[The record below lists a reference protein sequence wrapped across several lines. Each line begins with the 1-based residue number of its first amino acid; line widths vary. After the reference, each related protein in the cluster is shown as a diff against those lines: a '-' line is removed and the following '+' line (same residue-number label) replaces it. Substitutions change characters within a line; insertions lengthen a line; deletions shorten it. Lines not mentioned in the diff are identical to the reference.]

1 MNFNFP
7 CKRGHSDPRR
17 PEVRKTDPSA
27 SSKFFPSG
35 DFFLLAGPNSAPLRV
50 PPEHPFQPASRI
62 GDAFPS
68 ASPTGQP
75 ASVAADENIMQGTDQ
90 GSFGEPSLWRTVDA
104 FGNVFLTDDNL
115 IRRLDSSGSASVL
128 AGSADP
134 GFADG
139 NRSTALFA
147 YPAGLAADAGGNI
160 FVADTGNH
168 RIRKIDATGQV
179 TTLAGN
185 GQPGYLDGNAATA
198 QFHFP
203 LGITVDDQGNVY
215 VADRSNRRIRKID
228 PNGLVSTIAGC
239 GTAGLLDGPGS
250 LAQFKSPAG
259 ILVDKTGSLYVS
271 DLRSP
276 DIRRIDRNGM
286 VSTLGT
292 TPATTP
298 APLTIRTED
307 SRSLP

>member
-17 PEVRKTDPSA
+17 PEVRTTDPSA
-27 SSKFFPSG
+27 SSKFVPS
-35 DFFLLAGPNSAPLRV
+35 P
-50 PPEHPFQPASRI
+50 
-62 GDAFPS
+62 DAFLR

-134 GFADG
+134 GFAD
-139 NRSTALFA
+139 RSTALFA